1 MYQSEFVT
9 STIFQIVNA
18 FGNGDFD
25 LTNPSSPQDVCRI
38 LTQDI
43 ACFTIK
49 FHLEQKEHRTRHG
62 HGFDFR
68 QDPKY
73 FCSFPSD

>member
-49 FHLEQKEHRTRHG
+49 FYLKQKEHRAHHG

-68 QDPKY
+68 QGLKI
-73 FCSFPSD
+73 FCFLC

>member
-1 MYQSEFVT
+1 MYQSELVT

-18 FGNGDFD
+18 LGNGDFD
-25 LTNPSSPQDVCRI
+25 ITNPSSPQNVCRI
-38 LTQDI
+38 LTQDT

-49 FHLEQKEHRTRHG
+49 FQVEQKEHQSHHG

-68 QDPKY
+68 QGLKI
-73 FCSFPSD
+73 FLFLR

>member
-18 FGNGDFD
+18 LGNGDFD
-25 LTNPSSPQDVCRI
+25 ITNPSSPQDECRI

-49 FHLEQKEHRTRHG
+49 FYLEQREHRARHG
-62 HGFDFR
+62 HGFAFR
-68 QDPKY
+68 QGLKI
-73 FCSFPSD
+73 FLFLR